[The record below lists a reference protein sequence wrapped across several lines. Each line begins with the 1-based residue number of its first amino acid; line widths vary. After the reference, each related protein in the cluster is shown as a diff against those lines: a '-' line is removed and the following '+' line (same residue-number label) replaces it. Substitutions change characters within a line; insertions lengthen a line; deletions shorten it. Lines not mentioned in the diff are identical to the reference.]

1 MHVGGERSASNLV
14 GGIGVLL
21 VQGIC
26 DVRADDVSVS
36 VGGGGCGGANVNA
49 PICGVS

>member
-1 MHVGGERSASNLV
+1 V

-26 DVRADDVSVS
+26 DVRADDVFVS
-36 VGGGGCGGANVNA
+36 VGGGGGCGGVNVKW